1 MSFNGIRLLP
11 DYWCKIEID
20 VVQLLK
26 ENEFLKDELYNRA
39 YNDIERQEFE
49 IDTLKDKCVDLM
61 LENAD
66 YVWDEIARE
75 TANKRANTRR
85 WRGKWELFYLAN
97 INQS

>member
-11 DYWCKIEID
+11 DYGCKIEID

-39 YNDIERQEFE
+39 YKDIERQEIE
-49 IDTLKDKCVDLM
+49 IETLKDKCVDLM

-66 YVWDEIARE
+66 YIWDEMARE
-75 TANKRANTRR
+75 TAKQRANKRR
-85 WRGKWELFYLAN
+85 WRGK
-97 INQS
+97 Q

>member
-11 DYWCKIEID
+11 DYGCKFEID

-39 YNDIERQEFE
+39 YKDIERQEIE
-49 IDTLKDKCVDLM
+49 IETLKDKCVDFM

-66 YVWDEIARE
+66 YVWDEMARE
-75 TANKRANTRR
+75 STKKKANTRR
-85 WRGKWELFYLAN
+85 WRAK
-97 INQS
+97 

>member
-11 DYWCKIEID
+11 DYGCKIEID

-39 YNDIERQEFE
+39 YNDIERQEIE

-66 YVWDEIARE
+66 YVRDEIARE
-75 TANKRANTRR
+75 TAKKRANTRK
-85 WRGKWELFYLAN
+85 WRAGFN
-97 INQS
+97 D

>member
-11 DYWCKIEID
+11 DYGCKIEID

-39 YNDIERQEFE
+39 YKDIERQEIE
-49 IDTLKDKCVDLM
+49 IETLKDKCVDFM

-66 YVWDEIARE
+66 YVWDEMARE
-75 TANKRANTRR
+75 STKKKANTRR
-85 WRGKWELFYLAN
+85 WRTK
-97 INQS
+97 

>member
-11 DYWCKIEID
+11 DYGCKIEIY

-39 YNDIERQEFE
+39 FKDIKRQEIE
-49 IDTLKDKCVDLM
+49 IEALKDKCVDLM

-75 TANKRANTRR
+75 TAKKRANTRK
-85 WRGKWELFYLAN
+85 WRAK
-97 INQS
+97 

>member
-11 DYWCKIEID
+11 DYGCKIEID

-26 ENEFLKDELYNRA
+26 ENE
-39 YNDIERQEFE
+39 IEA
-49 IDTLKDKCVDLM
+49 LKDKCVDLM

-75 TANKRANTRR
+75 TAKKRANTRKLR
-85 WRGKWELFYLAN
+85 TGFN
-97 INQS
+97 D

>member
-11 DYWCKIEID
+11 DYGCKIEID

-39 YNDIERQEFE
+39 YKDIERQEIE
-49 IDTLKDKCVDLM
+49 IETLKDKCVDFM

-66 YVWDEIARE
+66 YVWDEMARE
-75 TANKRANTRR
+75 STKKKANTRR
-85 WRGKWELFYLAN
+85 WRVK
-97 INQS
+97 